1 MIPAYIFI
9 IFKMLFPVLTLLIL
23 KKETLKYYTIN
34 PYSLQI
40 KITDNIINIAYC
52 STVNHLKNVA
62 LSAISIINRTK
73 SKINFYVFTSEKF
86 QKAHTIFDQIEIET
100 HHQAHFLFDYISYD
114 IVANAFNYKR
124 GDWNAYAFARCFMIN
139 IIPVSKCIYLD
150 TDVFGCGDVS
160 ELWNINI
167 GNNLIAGALD
177 ALPFKKFLRNEYFP
191 QLNSFID
198 NEEMLKMNGT
208 GLTHENYLNS
218 GVLVL
223 NINDLRKID
232 FTNKSVILWNT
243 KKLLFVD
250 QDLFNIIAGHRRL
263 VVDIKFNKCWHGSF
277 SDCVLRH
284 FNHKKVTN
292 PVVSRHYEDYDYYY
306 DSLDEYSRLI
316 IKMNQSQ

>member
-1 MIPAYIFI
+1 
-9 IFKMLFPVLTLLIL
+9 
-23 KKETLKYYTIN
+23 
-34 PYSLQI
+34 
-40 KITDNIINIAYC
+40 
-52 STVNHLKNVA
+52 
-62 LSAISIINRTK
+62 
-73 SKINFYVFTSEKF
+73 
-86 QKAHTIFDQIEIET
+86 
-100 HHQAHFLFDYISYD
+100 
-114 IVANAFNYKR
+114 
-124 GDWNAYAFARCFMIN
+124 MIN

-223 NINDLRKID
+223 NINELRKID

-316 IKMNQSQ
+316 IKMNQTTK